1 MDWFFSVIILV
12 AALFLIGFAFIAFIK
27 PTTAK
32 HFLHQFAS
40 SAQTHYSEQ
49 LIRIVFGLSLILY
62 APQMQFMHFH
72 LALGWLLVITS
83 LALLGV
89 PWRWHKKFADKV
101 IPWVILLL
109 PVYAI
114 GCLVLGGTLV
124 YGLLGY
130 SN

>member
-1 MDWFFSVIILV
+1 MNWIYSFIILV

-27 PTTAK
+27 PAPAK
-32 HFLHQFAS
+32 HFLRQFAS
-40 SAQTHYSEQ
+40 SAQAHYSEQ

-72 LALGWLLVITS
+72 LALGWLIVITS
-83 LALLGV
+83 LGLLGV

-101 IPWVILLL
+101 IPWVIRLL

-114 GCLVLGGTLV
+114 GCLMLGSILIYGVLG
-124 YGLLGY
+124 
-130 SN
+130 

>member
-1 MDWFFSVIILV
+1 MNWIYSFIILV

-27 PTTAK
+27 PAPAK
-32 HFLHQFAS
+32 HFLRQFAS
-40 SAQTHYSEQ
+40 SAQAHYSEQ

-62 APQMQFMHFH
+62 APQMQFMNFH
-72 LALGWLLVITS
+72 LALGWLIVITS
-83 LALLGV
+83 LGLLGV

-101 IPWVILLL
+101 IPWVIRLL

-124 YGLLGY
+124 NGLLG
-130 SN
+130 